1 MNTNELDFEFPEE
14 LIATER
20 APSTRVMIVENSKPS
35 EITIEELLQKFEAGD
50 VLVINNTQV
59 LKRRVFTL
67 TESATSAPLEILFL
81 SENHDGSWQVLCQAS
96 KWKQGI
102 QQTLPGGMTLELV
115 SRGRPQTVMPSERL
129 TESFFTQHGELPLP
143 PYIQKARANRHNT
156 NQDNTA
162 YQTKWAEK
170 PGSLAAPTASLHF
183 TQSHL
188 DQLKERGVKVAYMT
202 LHVGLGTFLPITGDT
217 LDQHE
222 MHFEWSEVPKQTW
235 QAIQDA
241 KVAKHKIWVIGTT
254 VTRAL
259 ESIPKNILKPDAD
272 GNFVGETNLFIR
284 PASENAPGFEF
295 KVIDR
300 LLTNFHQPKSTLLAL
315 VSAFSDLQTVKSCY
329 RWAIEKKFRLFSY
342 GDLTV
347 WIK

>member
-1 MNTNELDFEFPEE
+1 MNTTELDFEYPEE

-20 APSTRVMIVENSKPS
+20 APTTRVMLVENKQPR
-35 EITIEELLQKFEAGD
+35 EISLEQLLNKFEAGD

-59 LKRRVFTL
+59 LKRRVFT
-67 TESATSAPLEILFL
+67 EQQLEILFL
-81 SENHDGSWQVLCQAS
+81 SENAPSTSSHAAGTWQVLCPAS
-96 KWKQGI
+96 KWKQNTK
-102 QQTLPGGMTLELV
+102 QTLPGGISLELIA
-115 SRGRPQTVMPSERL
+115 RGRPQTVKPSETL
-129 TESFFTQHGELPLP
+129 TENFFSQYGELPLP

-156 NQDNTA
+156 NQDTTA

-183 TQSHL
+183 TQKNL
-188 DQLKERGVKVAYMT
+188 DDLKAKGVYIADMT

-222 MHFEWSEVPKQTW
+222 MHFEWSEIPKQTW
-235 QAIQDA
+235 ETIQQA
-241 KVAKHKIWVIGTT
+241 KLAKHKIWAIGTT

-259 ESIPKNILKPDAD
+259 ESIPKQILKPNAHGD
-272 GNFVGETNLFIR
+272 FVGETNLFIR
-284 PASENAPGFEF
+284 PGFEYQ
-295 KVIDR
+295 VVDR

-315 VSAFSDLQTVKSCY
+315 VAAFSDLQTVKSCY
-329 RWAIEKKFRLFSY
+329 RWAIEKRFRLFSY

-347 WIK
+347 WTQETNR

>member
-1 MNTNELDFEFPEE
+1 MNTTELDFPYPEE

-20 APSTRVMIVENSKPS
+20 APTTRVMFVENRQPS
-35 EITIEELLQKFEAGD
+35 EITIDELLNKFEAGD

-59 LKRRVFTL
+59 LKRRVFT
-67 TESATSAPLEILFL
+67 EDQLEILFL
-81 SENHDGSWQVLCQAS
+81 SENENGSWQVLCPAS
-96 KWKQGI
+96 KWKQNTK
-102 QQTLPGGMTLELV
+102 QTLPGGITLELIA
-115 SRGRPQTVMPSERL
+115 RGRPQTLMPSEAL
-129 TESFFTQHGELPLP
+129 TEQFFSQHGELPLP

-156 NQDNTA
+156 NQDTTA

-183 TQSHL
+183 TQKNL
-188 DQLKERGVKVAYMT
+188 DDLKAKGVRVANMT

-217 LDQHE
+217 LDEHE
-222 MHFEWSEVPKQTW
+222 MHFEWSEIPKLSWETIQ
-235 QAIQDA
+235 QA
-241 KVAKHKIWVIGTT
+241 KLAKHKIWSIGTT

-259 ESIPKNILKPDAD
+259 ESIPKQVLKPNANGD
-272 GNFVGETNLFIR
+272 FVGETNLFIK
-284 PASENAPGFEF
+284 PGFDYQ
-295 KVIDR
+295 VVDR